1 MSRDTH
7 TCQEQLTFRNVISR
21 LTVGRSSSAV
31 CLPFLHHSSLTN
43 SCHINPPPKIVVAT
57 AAPTPWSW
65 HNKSMYSVRT
75 VVWPFGLLLEKSLKR
90 GEPPF
95 FSPKISKSRTKLNTI
110 SRLIRYSFLDCP
122 NPHSTQKNI
131 FIRPP
136 VTSRH
141 NAYSASFQVELQS
154 SNQGRSSDPV
164 SNTCQTS
171 MPPYSWAAAPPDVA
185 QLSPEWVTSNIGD
198 TSS

>member
-1 MSRDTH
+1 MKLSGLLPSLVTGICRSRIIN
-7 TCQEQLTFRNVISR
+7 FISR
-21 LTVGRSSSAV
+21 LAVFQPMLASLRRPAAVVALPNRWLIRLLTSSRI
-31 CLPFLHHSSLTN
+31 FHHHSFLSY

-95 FSPKISKSRTKLNTI
+95 FSPKISKSRTKLRTI

-122 NPHSTQKNI
+122 NPHSTRKNI

-136 VTSRH
+136 VTSRLD
-141 NAYSASFQVELQS
+141 AYSASFQAKLQS
-154 SNQGRSSDPV
+154 SQPGSKLGPGV
-164 SNTCQTS
+164 
-171 MPPYSWAAAPPDVA
+171 
-185 QLSPEWVTSNIGD
+185 
-198 TSS
+198 